1 MVEESFAFL
10 EDNRVAVRPE
20 HDEFSES
27 VAEFMQRNKMKARI
41 LNTRVIVYKRQNTV
55 YRVTQKVSDLG
66 WVDLDLEC
74 YTSLL
79 GSK

>member
-27 VAEFMQRNKMKARI
+27 VAEFMQRNKMK
-41 LNTRVIVYKRQNTV
+41 V
-55 YRVTQKVSDLG
+55 RVTVQDIWISNRIQLSQLTKTEAKFDIL
-66 WVDLDLEC
+66 
-74 YTSLL
+74 
-79 GSK
+79 

>member
-27 VAEFMQRNKMKARI
+27 VAEFMQRNKMKVRI
-41 LNTRVIVYKRQNTV
+41 LHN
-55 YRVTQKVSDLG
+55 
-66 WVDLDLEC
+66 LDLNKDDSIPKIDLF
-74 YTSLL
+74 YLLTS
-79 GSK
+79 SD